1 VDTKTKRIRT
11 LLYGDERLS
20 AGEVDLLHTP
30 ALQRLYDLHQLG
42 LTDRIYIDASHSRL
56 HHVVGV
62 LQQTE
67 KLVDAI
73 VQNLGTNADRVFI
86 ATGYKV
92 RAGDFKKCVEAKKP
106 VIRLIG
112 LLHDLT
118 HAPYGHTI
126 EDEIHLVACK
136 HDEPGRQSE
145 AFYQLVC
152 QYLGWLALE
161 AGVRPATLNGTT
173 ATEHQTL
180 HIPPELWRYLQ
191 VPSSA
196 PPRDIAEIA
205 RMAGSLLKNPSP
217 GALAAWQRSRG
228 GEEIAELLAQLS
240 CAMRALLY
248 LDVLHADRISDAN
261 CPKEEQY
268 AFEQLIAETLANAGM
283 TQFLGRYT
291 FEKQRDAYML
301 DVIGNTVCADLLD
314 YAQRDAHFAGMKL
327 GYDAERIAENFTLVT
342 LDLGI
347 TGRGLAD
354 DEATTHS
361 TRKLIDPFKGK
372 SLRTAI
378 SLYSHKLRMDVVG
391 ELMNL
396 LNVRYYLYERALFH
410 PTKCAAG
417 AMLGTAIQL
426 IGWRP
431 LRPGEKVDAYELPDD
446 FRNVGDAVFLHD
458 LAGGAQIALSVL
470 TAEPAK
476 VLVHVE
482 DCKKQLNNF
491 PCSQLRVAEL
501 ILDRWNQL
509 PRSEALE
516 NVQAGLELLS
526 RVTARRFYKAVFR
539 NLPNS
544 KNPILRKI
552 PEDLAETFKNP
563 ITRFDAERKIEVAAG
578 LRRGSIVIHC
588 PRWTTAQ
595 KVANVLLVFPTK
607 DGKGELPCKLRNIRE
622 LDPDVFDAHEEAIL
636 AVERMY
642 ESMWRL
648 VVYVTPEALAQYP
661 MVTERAGKVVFDTM
675 DEDQSYPEEK
685 GWENDK
691 HLAAELDQKFGEL
704 ALSAIAPVP
713 ESRGARTET
722 ETGTVGGPEQST
734 EGPEG
739 GTKTPVHA
747 ARRQNWVMTVRRSW
761 RTDVSKDTPRLV
773 EFYDDELSNLPDE
786 SFEQLLRGVEGR
798 FTTAP
803 KERRPSKLD
812 NFLRTVIE
820 MRDGKSGPLFAEGS

>member
-1 VDTKTKRIRT
+1 
-11 LLYGDERLS
+11 
-20 AGEVDLLHTP
+20 
-30 ALQRLYDLHQLG
+30 
-42 LTDRIYIDASHSRL
+42 
-56 HHVVGV
+56 
-62 LQQTE
+62 
-67 KLVDAI
+67 
-73 VQNLGTNADRVFI
+73 
-86 ATGYKV
+86 
-92 RAGDFKKCVEAKKP
+92 
-106 VIRLIG
+106 
-112 LLHDLT
+112 
-118 HAPYGHTI
+118 
-126 EDEIHLVACK
+126 
-136 HDEPGRQSE
+136 
-145 AFYQLVC
+145 
-152 QYLGWLALE
+152 
-161 AGVRPATLNGTT
+161 
-173 ATEHQTL
+173 
-180 HIPPELWRYLQ
+180 
-191 VPSSA
+191 
-196 PPRDIAEIA
+196 
-205 RMAGSLLKNPSP
+205 
-217 GALAAWQRSRG
+217 
-228 GEEIAELLAQLS
+228 
-240 CAMRALLY
+240 
-248 LDVLHADRISDAN
+248 
-261 CPKEEQY
+261 
-268 AFEQLIAETLANAGM
+268 
-283 TQFLGRYT
+283 
-291 FEKQRDAYML
+291 
-301 DVIGNTVCADLLD
+301 
-314 YAQRDAHFAGMKL
+314 
-327 GYDAERIAENFTLVT
+327 
-342 LDLGI
+342 
-347 TGRGLAD
+347 
-354 DEATTHS
+354 
-361 TRKLIDPFKGK
+361 
-372 SLRTAI
+372 
-378 SLYSHKLRMDVVG
+378 
-391 ELMNL
+391 
-396 LNVRYYLYERALFH
+396 
-410 PTKCAAG
+410 
-417 AMLGTAIQL
+417 
-426 IGWRP
+426 
-431 LRPGEKVDAYELPDD
+431 
-446 FRNVGDAVFLHD
+446 
-458 LAGGAQIALSVL
+458 
-470 TAEPAK
+470 
-476 VLVHVE
+476 
-482 DCKKQLNNF
+482 
-491 PCSQLRVAEL
+491 
-501 ILDRWNQL
+501 
-509 PRSEALE
+509 
-516 NVQAGLELLS
+516 
-526 RVTARRFYKAVFR
+526 VTARRFYKAVFR